1 MSVIK
6 EHNRY
11 KIWNQTNIYREFNKS
26 EAKVPI
32 FFVKHSWV
40 FRYMRIYNSS
50 KGKFVENWKFH
61 FPQQ

>member
-11 KIWNQTNIYREFNKS
+11 KIWKQTNIYREFNKS

-32 FFVKHSWV
+32 IFC
-40 FRYMRIYNSS
+40 
-50 KGKFVENWKFH
+50 
-61 FPQQ
+61 